1 MLQVIPIPPA
11 GYTVPTLK
19 DALGQAIA
27 YIRLLQKN
35 LILSACLLVCQLTC
49 YTVCTCYSPSRR
61 REAPCEG
68 TNSPRLFTPGKNPKG
83 LAKSKV
89 HQ

>member
-35 LILSACLLVCQLTC
+35 LILSACLSDNLILSASSLISKIWR
-49 YTVCTCYSPSRR
+49 TVM
-61 REAPCEG
+61 
-68 TNSPRLFTPGKNPKG
+68 NSG
-83 LAKSKV
+83 
-89 HQ
+89 H